1 MLLPENGRRELFYNQ
16 KRDVENPMSGDS
28 VPWALPL
35 GRFRTNDREAT
46 TLFGELRKP
55 LLRYLACL
63 GLSSDEAQ
71 DVVQDAF
78 LSLHRHLSAGGS
90 EENIRS
96 WLFRVAHNQARNRQ
110 NSYDRRFSTPLD
122 DAAAA
127 SGAEAVLDTATPES
141 VLLEKEKFELLGNAI
156 RTLAG
161 SEREC
166 LLLRASGLR
175 YREIGEVLGIATS
188 TVADMVERAVKKLA
202 EKCNV

>member
-1 MLLPENGRRELFYNQ
+1 
-16 KRDVENPMSGDS
+16 MSGDS

-35 GRFRTNDREAT
+35 SRFQTSDREAT
-46 TLFGELRKP
+46 TLFRELRKP
-55 LLRYLACL
+55 LLRYLECL

-90 EENIRS
+90 NENIRS

-110 NSYDRRFSTPLD
+110 TSYDRRFSASLD
-122 DAAAA
+122 DA
-127 SGAEAVLDTATPES
+127 GAERALDEATPER
-141 VLLEKEKFELLGNAI
+141 VLLEKEKFERLKNAI

-161 SEREC
+161 VERDC

-188 TVADMVERAVKKLA
+188 TVADIVDRAVKKLA

>member
-1 MLLPENGRRELFYNQ
+1 
-16 KRDVENPMSGDS
+16 MSGDS

-35 GRFRTNDREAT
+35 ARFGTSDREAT
-46 TLFGELRKP
+46 TLFRELRKP
-55 LLRYLACL
+55 LLRYLVCL

-90 EENIRS
+90 QENIRG

-110 NSYDRRFSTPLD
+110 ISYDRRFSAPLD
-122 DAAAA
+122 DGQAAE
-127 SGAEAVLDTATPES
+127 SILDEATPER
-141 VLLEKEKFELLGNAI
+141 VLLEKEKFQRLGIAI
-156 RTLAG
+156 RTLADA
-161 SEREC
+161 ERDC

>member
-1 MLLPENGRRELFYNQ
+1 LFYVQ
-16 KRDVENPMSGDS
+16 KRDALDIMSGDS

-35 GRFRTNDREAT
+35 ARIRTSDREAT
-46 TLFGELRKP
+46 TLFRELRKP
-55 LLRYLACL
+55 LLRYLVCL

-90 EENIRS
+90 QDNIRS

-110 NSYDRRFSTPLD
+110 TSYDRRFSAPLD
-122 DAAAA
+122 VADGAA
-127 SGAEAVLDTATPES
+127 SALDVSTPER
-141 VLLEKEKFELLGNAI
+141 VLLEKEKFERLRSAI

-161 SEREC
+161 AERDC

-188 TVADMVERAVKKLA
+188 TVADIVDRAVKKLA

>member
-1 MLLPENGRRELFYNQ
+1 
-16 KRDVENPMSGDS
+16 VSGDS

-35 GRFRTNDREAT
+35 ARFQTSEREAT

-55 LLRYLACL
+55 LLRYLVCL

-71 DVVQDAF
+71 DVVQDSF

-90 EENIRS
+90 QENIRS

-110 NSYDRRFSTPLD
+110 NSYARRFSAPLD
-122 DAAAA
+122 DA
-127 SGAEAVLDTATPES
+127 GAEWVLDEATPES
-141 VLLEKEKFELLGNAI
+141 ALLEKEKFKRLGNAI
-156 RTLAG
+156 RTLTGA
-161 SEREC
+161 EREC

-175 YREIGEVLGIATS
+175 YREIGDVLGIATS
-188 TVADMVERAVKKLA
+188 TVAGMVERAVKKLA